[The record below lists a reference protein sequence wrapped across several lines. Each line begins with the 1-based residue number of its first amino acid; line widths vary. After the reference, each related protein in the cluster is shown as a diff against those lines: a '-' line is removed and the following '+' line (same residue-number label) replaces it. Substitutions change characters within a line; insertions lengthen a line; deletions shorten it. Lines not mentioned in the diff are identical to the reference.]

1 MITPM
6 IADNLARI
14 LERINLAATRAGR
27 NPEDI
32 RVVAA
37 AKGQGLQKIQEAI
50 QAGIGIIGHNYMQEA
65 VREAPLNDTALKIH
79 MIGHLQKNK
88 VTKAVELFDVI
99 ETVDN
104 LALASALERR
114 ASAVNRTIG
123 VMIQVNLAREPQK
136 SGVAEESL
144 EELVYAIRPLSSIK
158 LIGMMTMPPFF
169 DDPDRARPF
178 FARLRKLKEQLIA
191 SGIAAPEMKE
201 LSMGMTGDFEAAVEE
216 GATLVRIGTALFGS
230 RI

>member
-1 MITPM
+1 M

-14 LERINLAATRAGR
+14 LERINLAAIRAGR
-27 NPEDI
+27 DPKDV

-37 AKGQGLQKIQEAI
+37 AKGQGHEKIQEAVR
-50 QAGIGIIGHNYMQEA
+50 AGIRIIGHNYLQEA
-65 VREAPLNDTALKIH
+65 IREALLNDTAVKMH

-88 VTKAVELFDVI
+88 ASKAVELFDVI
-99 ETVDN
+99 ETVDD
-104 LALASALERR
+104 LTLASALDRR
-114 ASAVNRTIG
+114 ASTAGRTIG
-123 VMIQVNLAREPQK
+123 MMIQVNLAQEPQK
-136 SGVAEESL
+136 SGVAEENL
-144 EELVYAIRPLSSIK
+144 EELVFAIRQLSSLK

-169 DDPDRARPF
+169 DDPERARPF

-201 LSMGMTGDFEAAVEE
+201 LSMGMTGDFEAAVAE
-216 GATLVRIGTALFGS
+216 GATLVRIGTALFGP

>member
-1 MITPM
+1 LITPM

-37 AKGQGLQKIQEAI
+37 AKGQGLQKIHEAI
-50 QAGIGIIGHNYMQEA
+50 QAGIRIIGHNYMQEA
-65 VREAPLNDTALKIH
+65 LREAPLNDTAVKIH

-144 EELVYAIRPLSSIK
+144 EELVYAIRQLSSIK

-178 FARLRKLKEQLIA
+178 FARLRKLKEHLIA

-216 GATLVRIGTALFGS
+216 GATLVRIGTALFGP

>member
-1 MITPM
+1 M
-6 IADNLARI
+6 IADNFARI
-14 LERINLAATRAGR
+14 LERIHDAAIRAGR
-27 NPEDI
+27 APHDV

-37 AKGQGLQKIQEAI
+37 AKGQGREKIQQAI
-50 QAGIGIIGHNYMQEA
+50 QAGIRIIGHNYIQEA
-65 VREAPLNDTALKIH
+65 VEEAAPEVTSDVEIH

-88 VTKAVELFDVI
+88 AGKAVELFDVI
-99 ETVDN
+99 QTVDDST
-104 LALASALERR
+104 LALILDRR
-114 ASAVNRTIG
+114 AATAGRIIK

-136 SGVAEESL
+136 SGVAEENL
-144 EELVYAIRPLSSIK
+144 EELISAIRKLSALR

-178 FARLRKLKEQLIA
+178 FARLRELQEKLIA
-191 SGIAAPEMKE
+191 AGIPAQEMKE

-216 GATLVRIGTALFGS
+216 GATLVRIGTALFGP

>member
-1 MITPM
+1 MS
-6 IADNLARI
+6 D
-14 LERINLAATRAGR
+14 
-27 NPEDI
+27 
-32 RVVAA
+32 VVAA
-37 AKGQGLQKIQEAI
+37 AKGQGLEKIQEAI
-50 QAGIGIIGHNYMQEA
+50 QAGIRIIGHNYIQEA
-65 VREAPLNDTALKIH
+65 DREAPLNDTAVKIH

-99 ETVDN
+99 ETVDD

-114 ASAVNRTIG
+114 ASAAGRTIE

-136 SGVAEESL
+136 SGVAEENL
-144 EELVYAIRPLSSIK
+144 EELVFAIRQLSSLK

-178 FARLRKLKEQLIA
+178 FVRLRKLREKLIA
-191 SGIAAPEMKE
+191 SGILAPEMKE

>member
-1 MITPM
+1 M

-37 AKGQGLQKIQEAI
+37 AKGQGLQQIQEAI
-50 QAGIGIIGHNYMQEA
+50 QAGIRIIGHNYMQEA
-65 VREAPLNDTALKIH
+65 VREAPLNDTAVKIH

-136 SGVAEESL
+136 SGVAEENL

-178 FARLRKLKEQLIA
+178 FARLRTLKEHLIA
-191 SGIAAPEMKE
+191 SGIAVPEMKE

-216 GATLVRIGTALFGS
+216 GATLVRIGTALFGP

>member
-1 MITPM
+1 M

-14 LERINLAATRAGR
+14 RERIHLAAMRVSRDPG
-27 NPEDI
+27 DV

-37 AKGQGLQKIQEAI
+37 AKGQGLEKIQEAI
-50 QAGIGIIGHNYMQEA
+50 QAGIRIIGHNYIQEA
-65 VREAPLNDTALKIH
+65 AQEAPPNDAAVKMH

-88 VTKAVELFDVI
+88 VSKAVELFDVI
-99 ETVDN
+99 ETVDDP
-104 LALASALERR
+104 ALASALDRR
-114 ASAVNRTIG
+114 ASAAGRTTE

-136 SGVAEESL
+136 SGASEENL
-144 EELVYAIRPLSSIK
+144 EELVSAIRQLSSLK

-169 DDPDRARPF
+169 DDPERARPF
-178 FARLRKLKEQLIA
+178 FARLRKLKERLIA
-191 SGIAAPEMKE
+191 SGVAAPEMKE

-216 GATLVRIGTALFGS
+216 GATLVRIGTALFGP